1 MRTRPEG
8 GPPGPT
14 QPQSGV
20 TAVTFSH
27 NSGPLAPWIGVLT
40 LAVVAASAA
49 ACQPTVKVEAPKEP
63 ITINLNVKL
72 DADVRVKLEEQAE
85 QDIDDNPDIF

>member
-1 MRTRPEG
+1 MTPCYA
-8 GPPGPT
+8 
-14 QPQSGV
+14 SGR
-20 TAVTFSH
+20 
-27 NSGPLAPWIGVLT
+27 LAPWIGL
-40 LAVVAASAA
+40 LIIAATAA

-85 QDIDDNPDIF
+85 KDIDDNPDIF